1 MSQIVRS
8 SLPNNILIELLDK
21 VCHKNNNYYIFNNES
36 YKKGNLYNLFDLF
49 IDNIRPYYY
58 NSKQF
63 YLDRNISFKMLT
75 TIIRQICNSKGIVYT
90 NHIKYHKSSHE
101 VHYYIYT

>member
-36 YKKGNLYNLFDLF
+36 YKKGNFTICLIYLLKHKTILLQFKTILF
-49 IDNIRPYYY
+49 RSQY
-58 NSKQF
+58 
-63 YLDRNISFKMLT
+63 
-75 TIIRQICNSKGIVYT
+75 
-90 NHIKYHKSSHE
+90 
-101 VHYYIYT
+101 